1 MRAILSAGL
10 SGLVFGLGLAL
21 SGMINPAKV
30 LNFLD
35 LAGQWD
41 PSLALVMASA
51 LAVTFAGYRLVLG
64 RETPY
69 FEGRF
74 QLPTARDIDAK
85 LLGGAA
91 IFGVG
96 WGLAGFCPGPVLTAA
111 GLALPQVFIFLAAML
126 GTIGLY
132 RWIQAGIT
140 SRHRSGAGKQ
150 A

>member
-10 SGLVFGLGLAL
+10 SGLVFGLGLAI

-35 LAGQWD
+35 LAGTWD
-41 PSLALVMASA
+41 PSLALVMVSA
-51 LAVTFAGYRLVLG
+51 VIVTFAGYRLVLG
-64 RETPY
+64 RATPL

-74 QLPTARDIDAK
+74 QLPAAADLDAR

-91 IFGVG
+91 IFGIG
-96 WGLAGFCPGPVLTAA
+96 WGLAGFCPGPALTAA
-111 GLALPQVFIFLAAML
+111 GLALPQAFIFLGAML
-126 GTIGLY
+126 ATIALY
-132 RWIQAGIT
+132 RWIQAAIA
-140 SRHRSGAGKQ
+140 SRPRKDAGSQ